1 MPTLEELQERKAK
14 REETAAKDKAAREVA
29 ILELEEKCVEECGG
43 PRGIAFE
50 IIDVTGEALIAVK
63 PGPAVL
69 FKSLQESKAGLDDL
83 QRFVTACLVTPDKKA
98 FADIVE
104 RRAGV
109 IVRCADALVMLYRG
123 EEVAAGKKF

>member
-1 MPTLEELQERKAK
+1 MPTLEELQERKTQ
-14 REETAAKDKAAREVA
+14 REAKAASEKASREAAV
-29 ILELEEKCVEECGG
+29 LELEERLIEECGG
-43 PRGIAFE
+43 PRGVTFE
-50 IIDVTGEALIAVK
+50 IIDVSGEPLIAVK

-83 QRFVTACLVTPDKKA
+83 QRFVTACLVTPEKKA
-98 FADIVE
+98 FSDIVE

-123 EEVAAGKKF
+123 EEVAAGKRF